1 MRARPA
7 MIHVKRDMRD
17 VRMDSS
23 GVFGACRIA
32 SRPFCVRFATCQA
45 ANRGAAADSTRQMD
59 ITRRTLRTRGTV
71 NWFNDD
77 KGLVLFASIASIP
90 LRRDSTNLNPNFRL
104 ADTT

>member
-1 MRARPA
+1 

-17 VRMDSS
+17 VRVDSS

-32 SRPFCVRFATCQA
+32 SQALLRSVRDVSSRQPRRRGRLDTADGYHQKDA
-45 ANRGAAADSTRQMD
+45 AHPRDRELVQRRQE
-59 ITRRTLRTRGTV
+59 
-71 NWFNDD
+71 
-77 KGLVLFASIASIP
+77 LVLFASIASIP